1 LLYYIM
7 ICIKK
12 TLRCSAMKTVLDEEK
27 TAAAERTFRKIFKRE
42 KTDIDEKRK
51 ENNAVDIKE
60 DTEAFKSA
68 HHWKLGSKLNFNI

>member
-1 LLYYIM
+1 
-7 ICIKK
+7 
-12 TLRCSAMKTVLDEEK
+12 MKTVLDKEK

-68 HHWKLGSKLNFNI
+68 HH